1 MIVADK
7 LIEISDEIYE
17 AEIYSDKNNLYVVIF
32 PVDDIDNKFISS
44 YYPSTQSYVYCI
56 RQAAREYIKHL
67 DNIKE
72 LEEWNGIII

>member
-7 LIEISDEIYE
+7 LIEISDEVYE
-17 AEIYSDKNNLYVVIF
+17 AEIYYDKNNLYVVIF
-32 PVDDIDNKFISS
+32 PIDDIDNTFISS

-72 LEEWNGIII
+72 LEEWDGMII

>member
-1 MIVADK
+1 MIIANK
-7 LIEISDEIYE
+7 LIEINEKIYE
-17 AEIYSDKNNLYVVIF
+17 AEIYSDENNLYVIIT
-32 PVDDIDNKFISS
+32 PPGERDKTFISS

-72 LEEWNGIII
+72 LEKWDGVII